1 MKSILLLLMGCI
13 LLFVLTI
20 ITGKITFAHQ
30 YKIRSKTGIQR
41 SEYITIGK
49 IKQYIQIRGQDSSN
63 PVILMLHGGPGNPM
77 AYYSYDWQAELEQN
91 YTVIHWDQRGC
102 GNTFYQNK
110 TAAKPTLDL
119 LLSDLDELVDHIR
132 LEFQKEKVILMG
144 HSWGT
149 FPGAIY
155 AGQHP
160 EKVLACISVSQML
173 DFKKSEQVSA
183 QEAVHL
189 AYAAGRPQDA
199 YEIEKMLEPIMKCRK
214 FDKPEAA
221 KLLKFRQLKEK
232 YLPSQYSSKM
242 LILQLFSPYMTFRN
256 LRWMFSFGSLIAA
269 NSALYETLLVDQK
282 STMYDYTL
290 QYETPVIIIAGDCDW
305 TTPYPMA
312 VKYFNAISAPYKKFI
327 TIRNTGH
334 IPFIDRKKEFSEA
347 LSDALCHVI
356 HRL

>member
-20 ITGKITFAHQ
+20 ITGRITFAHQ

-77 AYYSYDWQAELEQN
+77 AYYSYDWQAELEQD

-155 AGQHP
+155 AGSTLKRYWP
-160 EKVLACISVSQML
+160 V
-173 DFKKSEQVSA
+173 FPSA
-183 QEAVHL
+183 KCWILKNQNRYPHRKPSTWL
-189 AYAAGRPQDA
+189 MQRAALR
-199 YEIEKMLEPIMKCRK
+199 MHMK
-214 FDKPEAA
+214 
-221 KLLKFRQLKEK
+221 
-232 YLPSQYSSKM
+232 
-242 LILQLFSPYMTFRN
+242 
-256 LRWMFSFGSLIAA
+256 
-269 NSALYETLLVDQK
+269 
-282 STMYDYTL
+282 
-290 QYETPVIIIAGDCDW
+290 
-305 TTPYPMA
+305 
-312 VKYFNAISAPYKKFI
+312 
-327 TIRNTGH
+327 
-334 IPFIDRKKEFSEA
+334 
-347 LSDALCHVI
+347 
-356 HRL
+356 

>member
-1 MKSILLLLMGCI
+1 MKSILLLFMGCI
-13 LLFVLTI
+13 ILFALTI
-20 ITGKITFAHQ
+20 ITGRIIFAHQ

-63 PVILMLHGGPGNPM
+63 PAILMLHGGPGNPM
-77 AYYSYDWQAELEQN
+77 AYYSYDWQAELEQD

-160 EKVLACISVSQML
+160 EKVLACISISQML
-173 DFKKSEQVSA
+173 DF
-183 QEAVHL
+183 
-189 AYAAGRPQDA
+189 
-199 YEIEKMLEPIMKCRK
+199 
-214 FDKPEAA
+214 
-221 KLLKFRQLKEK
+221 
-232 YLPSQYSSKM
+232 
-242 LILQLFSPYMTFRN
+242 
-256 LRWMFSFGSLIAA
+256 
-269 NSALYETLLVDQK
+269 
-282 STMYDYTL
+282 
-290 QYETPVIIIAGDCDW
+290 
-305 TTPYPMA
+305 
-312 VKYFNAISAPYKKFI
+312 
-327 TIRNTGH
+327 
-334 IPFIDRKKEFSEA
+334 
-347 LSDALCHVI
+347 
-356 HRL
+356 